1 MAYLTVD
8 QRNSWIKP
16 TYQDFQSKLNAEKN
30 YQNEVFYPIYHQLA
44 EYKTYVD
51 RLQLQSQIQF
61 DLQQYISQIPVN
73 VQTIH
78 FKTEMYNPKNA
89 HLSLRVL
96 QQFIDSAE
104 FLSMTKHIY
113 ELSRFYLL
121 LHQTYAQLIERE
133 KVWDITLKEL
143 HDRAKEHLSN
153 FTCWHRRSEAKNHMD
168 IITKGIEAVNAYHT
182 FTNGLIRP
190 GPCDETQRFTEI
202 SLSTPVLCL
211 ITNENPDEGD
221 IIMRILRISIIQ
233 IALYN
238 TGVITVNDA
247 DCSWINKIFSASL
260 IRGKEYF
267 LKPDTPF
274 NFDFVYIQSYI
285 IRTYL
290 LLCHINYKHIVQKYQ
305 FYEPRK
311 MIRAMTLNDNDDESF
326 DLNENYSM
334 PLEHEWNHLNDML
347 IDKLYHGYNLL
358 KQIARIIKEEQND
371 SFSLS
376 IYEFIQSIP
385 ENESIMQQL
394 IHNQVRDFKLCH
406 LNHIGKLYRDLIRNF
421 EYSFVNIPD
430 LLRTPIDADL
440 SNKLQ
445 QIFERELINISYNEN
460 IDVLQSHIQ
469 QINQLLDDL
478 KSIEDI
484 LLRQSTESLRSISEN
499 MRINNEILILIPK
512 EIKCENYIS
521 LSICLDQVKSI
532 LQERKINIEE
542 KAAHLWQENF
552 DSNRNEQDII
562 GKNRYHRHLHGNDI
576 TDSTYS
582 NNISNGDE
590 SDNEDD
596 VGNGTDSPK
605 YSSLFQLYVNAIP
618 ITSKQPISDANHQ
631 QPQKI
636 EPMKKV
642 QTFVIEH
649 PNGKS
654 ESKMCK
660 SDRLYEELRRVFN
673 NKKYD
678 LNTYVLVDNNKILFN
693 FTNNNNHSSSP
704 VSWKYFI
711 VEKTVLISIQFHLGL
726 QQFNY
731 STMPDCTLGP
741 LMDHLINDHNL
752 KLTSPNHRYCLYD
765 ETRRY
770 IDGENIGDLHRM
782 HRALPVIIHIQEQDD
797 STILYEVTL
806 TSNQGGKKTAVFH
819 PMTEWQQIEIWR
831 KLVLPEIE
839 SLCVFWNRD
848 NEAIVDEHQSIASS
862 EITATTLDGIALDQT
877 LHVILFFGTDTQ
889 HILILKS
896 ITIEQLLKDQ
906 HFPNLNLNNCC
917 LAVGDTNDQ
926 ILSKDDY
933 RKQVDA
939 YPCDDSGTIH
949 FRILIPIKI
958 RKNNDK
964 QDMKTYLKNNTTTVE
979 QLLQQIDI
987 SDNARLE

>member
-202 SLSTPVLCL
+202 SLSTPVSCL

-806 TSNQGGKKTAVFH
+806 TSNQVLTAEDF
-819 PMTEWQQIEIWR
+819 
-831 KLVLPEIE
+831 
-839 SLCVFWNRD
+839 
-848 NEAIVDEHQSIASS
+848 
-862 EITATTLDGIALDQT
+862 
-877 LHVILFFGTDTQ
+877 
-889 HILILKS
+889 
-896 ITIEQLLKDQ
+896 
-906 HFPNLNLNNCC
+906 
-917 LAVGDTNDQ
+917 
-926 ILSKDDY
+926 
-933 RKQVDA
+933 
-939 YPCDDSGTIH
+939 
-949 FRILIPIKI
+949 
-958 RKNNDK
+958 
-964 QDMKTYLKNNTTTVE
+964 
-979 QLLQQIDI
+979 ID
-987 SDNARLE
+987 

>member
-1 MAYLTVD
+1 
-8 QRNSWIKP
+8 
-16 TYQDFQSKLNAEKN
+16 
-30 YQNEVFYPIYHQLA
+30 
-44 EYKTYVD
+44 
-51 RLQLQSQIQF
+51 
-61 DLQQYISQIPVN
+61 
-73 VQTIH
+73 
-78 FKTEMYNPKNA
+78 
-89 HLSLRVL
+89 
-96 QQFIDSAE
+96 
-104 FLSMTKHIY
+104 
-113 ELSRFYLL
+113 
-121 LHQTYAQLIERE
+121 
-133 KVWDITLKEL
+133 
-143 HDRAKEHLSN
+143 
-153 FTCWHRRSEAKNHMD
+153 
-168 IITKGIEAVNAYHT
+168 
-182 FTNGLIRP
+182 
-190 GPCDETQRFTEI
+190 
-202 SLSTPVLCL
+202 
-211 ITNENPDEGD
+211 
-221 IIMRILRISIIQ
+221 
-233 IALYN
+233 
-238 TGVITVNDA
+238 
-247 DCSWINKIFSASL
+247 
-260 IRGKEYF
+260 
-267 LKPDTPF
+267 
-274 NFDFVYIQSYI
+274 
-285 IRTYL
+285 
-290 LLCHINYKHIVQKYQ
+290 
-305 FYEPRK
+305 

-430 LLRTPIDADL
+430 LLRIPIDADL

-460 IDVLQSHIQ
+460 IDVLQSHMQ

-499 MRINNEILILIPK
+499 MRINNEILMLIPK

-521 LSICLDQVKSI
+521 LSIYLNQVKSI
-532 LQERKINIEE
+532 LQERKINIEK

-596 VGNGTDSPK
+596 VGNETDSPK

-654 ESKMCK
+654 S
-660 SDRLYEELRRVFN
+660 
-673 NKKYD
+673 
-678 LNTYVLVDNNKILFN
+678 
-693 FTNNNNHSSSP
+693 
-704 VSWKYFI
+704 
-711 VEKTVLISIQFHLGL
+711 
-726 QQFNY
+726 
-731 STMPDCTLGP
+731 

-770 IDGENIGDLHRM
+770 IDGENIGDLHQM

-806 TSNQGGKKTAVFH
+806 ISNQGEKKTAVFH

-848 NEAIVDEHQSIASS
+848 NETIVDEHQSIASS

-889 HILILKS
+889 HILTLKS

-964 QDMKTYLKNNTTTVE
+964 QDMKTYLENNTTTVE

-987 SDNARLE
+987 SDN